1 MGAYATAFPGGLPV
15 NAENA
20 RRLSGLWGFPVPD
33 RPGLTTPEALDRA
46 LQGGL
51 GVLWATGGDFRVV
64 TRRGKQF
71 NSMVHEDQDP
81 LTGAFRDAVYMNP
94 KDAARLGLKPGDPVI
109 LENEFGRYGGRVY
122 LAEVKEGTLEVHWPE
137 GNVPLDPKA
146 RSPLAHIPAYKEI
159 LAHLRRGEAEAAP
172 LLRP

>member
-1 MGAYATAFPGGLPV
+1 M
-15 NAENA
+15 
-20 RRLSGLWGFPVPD
+20 
-33 RPGLTTPEALDRA
+33 
-46 LQGGL
+46 
-51 GVLWATGGDFRVV
+51 V

-81 LTGAFRDAVYMNP
+81 LTGAFRDAVYTNP

-109 LENEFGRYGGRVY
+109 LENEFGRYGGQVY

-146 RSPLAHIPAYKEI
+146 RSPLTHIPAYKEI